1 MILRLRNRPQE
12 VIELLLCIFDAKYLR
27 EKRYSNFLKMRL
39 EILRISGC
47 LKQQLQQNWKDILG
61 SSAYL
66 IEMDIGPNK
75 GNCIWKL
82 KF

>member
-12 VIELLLCIFDAKYLR
+12 VIELLLCTFDAKYLH
-27 EKRYSNFLKMRL
+27 EKRYFNFLAMRL
-39 EILRISGC
+39 ETLRLSGC

-61 SSAYL
+61 SSSYL
-66 IEMDIGPNK
+66 IETDIGLNK